1 MFFKLSSRPLVTTTG
16 VKEWPEPATR
26 MGRFCREAW
35 IFVRSDAGK
44 LLVAVRDNDVRC
56 AYLGISPRRI
66 QIALTVALAGVA
78 GFVGFLFAHASG
90 VVAPENTGFL
100 FGTQLVIWVALGGR
114 GSLLGPVFGTLAI
127 DYLSASLSGDL
138 PFIWQL
144 VLGAAFVVI
153 IILLPEGLAGLARR
167 ASATLFR
174 SAIEARSPRVAVA
187 AATARAVESRRRFS
201 RSRTSRG
208 RSAASRCSRIST
220 SRSARANSSASSA
233 RMERE
238 DDAHPVSERRR

>member
-1 MFFKLSSRPLVTTTG
+1 M
-16 VKEWPEPATR
+16 
-26 MGRFCREAW
+26 
-35 IFVRSDAGK
+35 
-44 LLVAVRDNDVRC
+44 RDNDVRC

-114 GSLLGPVFGTLAI
+114 GSLLGPVLGTLAI

-174 SAIEARSPRVAVA
+174 SAIEARRPRIAVA
-187 AATARAVESRRRFS
+187 AATARAASQGLEP
-201 RSRTSRG
+201 RG
-208 RSAASRCSRIST
+208 RSAAYRSSRIST
-220 SRSARANSSASSA
+220 SRSARANSLASSA
-233 RMERE
+233 RMEQG
-238 DDAHPVSERRR
+238 RRRLSGV